1 MEAPS
6 NGLLNTAL
14 QMLGTYAYAF
24 LEEFKIM
31 RIIQKRNPTENL
43 FSSIL
48 GKQLAD
54 ATNTLQHEQVS

>member
-1 MEAPS
+1 MTASCLEIKLCS
-6 NGLLNTAL
+6 QLL
-14 QMLGTYAYAF
+14 YAF

-54 ATNTLQHEQVS
+54 ATNTLQHEQLS